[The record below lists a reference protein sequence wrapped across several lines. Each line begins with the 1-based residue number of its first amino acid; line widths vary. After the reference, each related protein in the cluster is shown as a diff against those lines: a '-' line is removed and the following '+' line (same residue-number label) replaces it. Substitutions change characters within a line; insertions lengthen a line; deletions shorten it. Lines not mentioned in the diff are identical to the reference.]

1 MINMNCLE
9 CGHAFEL
16 SESKIPSPTFNVKC
30 PACRKVFQVTV
41 ENVAPPPPDPQKAV
55 WEQFRPQMESLVKAQ
70 LDNVRKDVLSS
81 LGLMASPQPPGMTG
95 FNPTGPVEKRA
106 LVCESDPGV
115 AQHIVSG
122 LQSLGYSV
130 QVSSLLS
137 EALQRLE
144 GGFFDVITTEFSFS
158 DDSEGGQKLLN
169 KVNSRK
175 LDERR
180 KMFLA
185 VISRSVKTLGPE
197 AAFFLGANVF
207 INKSDLHN
215 LENLIQDGLRH
226 YAGIYGNYF
235 EVLTESAE
243 RL

>member
-1 MINMNCLE
+1 
-9 CGHAFEL
+9 
-16 SESKIPSPTFNVKC
+16 V
-30 PACRKVFQVTV
+30 
-41 ENVAPPPPDPQKAV
+41 AV

-81 LGLMASPQPPGMTG
+81 LGLVASPPPSNRVG
-95 FNPTGPVEKRA
+95 FNATGPMEKRA
-106 LVCESDPGV
+106 LVCESDPAV
-115 AQHIVSG
+115 AQHIVSA
-122 LQSLGYSV
+122 LQSLGYTV
-130 QVSSLLS
+130 QVCSLLS
-137 EALQRLE
+137 EALKRLE
-144 GGFFDVITTEFSFS
+144 GGFFEVITAELAFS
-158 DDSEGGQKLLN
+158 DDPEGGQKLLN

-185 VISRSVKTLGPE
+185 MISRTAKTLGPE
-197 AAFFLGANVF
+197 AAFFHGANVF

-215 LENLIQDGLRH
+215 LENLIQDGIRH

-235 EVLTESAE
+235 EVLAESTE